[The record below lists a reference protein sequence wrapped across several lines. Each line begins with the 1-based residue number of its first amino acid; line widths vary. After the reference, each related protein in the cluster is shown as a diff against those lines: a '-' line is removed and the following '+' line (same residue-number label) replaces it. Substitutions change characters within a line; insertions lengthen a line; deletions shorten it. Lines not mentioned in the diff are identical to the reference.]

1 MKRENISETVR
12 QSVRSSFTDLVRMA
26 AEQIDL
32 REFAL
37 GRPAL
42 ADQARELCAIMAEVY
57 AMHSDTEITI
67 NGERLYAGLV
77 SDVFK
82 CIGYEHA
89 ELVLD
94 NYNRATY
101 SIRNKRLYLRTA
113 LYNSV
118 FELASSIANDINSG

>member
-1 MKRENISETVR
+1 MKREKESSQVR
-12 QSVRSSFTDLVRMA
+12 QSVRSSFTDLVRMTS
-26 AEQIDL
+26 EQIDL
-32 REFAL
+32 QEFAL
-37 GRPAL
+37 SRPAL

-57 AMHSDTEITI
+57 AMHPDTEITI

-94 NYNRATY
+94 N
-101 SIRNKRLYLRTA
+101 
-113 LYNSV
+113 
-118 FELASSIANDINSG
+118 

>member
-1 MKRENISETVR
+1 MKREKESSQVR
-12 QSVRSSFTDLVRMA
+12 QSVRSSFTDLVRITS
-26 AEQIDL
+26 EQIDL
-32 REFAL
+32 QEFAL

-57 AMHSDTEITI
+57 AMHPDTEITI

-82 CIGYEHA
+82 CIGYEHV
-89 ELVLD
+89 ELALD